1 MVPSDEE
8 LELGLNS
15 ICKIGLKHLIPVSNC
30 FNRRKTFV
38 TIKVPLKSQMASS
51 AFKLDPL
58 SWLDDL
64 SNVHEI
70 HSKSR
75 ECFRNFQSTTSPG
88 TD

>member
-1 MVPSDEE
+1 MVLSDEE
-8 LELGLNS
+8 LELGLNLM
-15 ICKIGLKHLIPVSNC
+15 CKIGLKHLIPVSNC

-38 TIKVPLKSQMASS
+38 AMTVSLKSQMASS

-75 ECFRNFQSTTSPG
+75 ERFRNFQSTTSPG